1 MNKDKKVSIAES
13 QERLAIHLG
22 RLGPTRRV
30 LLVSGPKN
38 DRELKKF
45 LRGITVPNEMLS
57 EVAVGSMIGYIN
69 LELITP
75 ANESFFVVE
84 TLGSA
89 DTQWKV
95 VAAAAVA
102 AGYAIADVRDLHV
115 LRQGL
120 EDQPIPV
127 AACTGMLHNV
137 YASTQGGAKG
147 SSQVSN

>member
-1 MNKDKKVSIAES
+1 MNKDKKVSVAES

-22 RLGPTRRV
+22 RLGPKRRV

-45 LRGITVPNEMLS
+45 LRGIKVPNEMLS
-57 EVAVGSMIGYIN
+57 EVTVGSMIGYIN

-89 DTQWKV
+89 DAQWRV
-95 VAAAAVA
+95 VADAAVA
-102 AGYAIADVRDLHV
+102 AGYAIADVRDLNV

-127 AACTGMLHNV
+127 AACKGMLHNV
-137 YASTQGGAKG
+137 YTSTI
-147 SSQVSN
+147 

>member
-1 MNKDKKVSIAES
+1 MNKDKKISVAES

-22 RLGPTRRV
+22 RLGPKRRV

-45 LRGITVPNEMLS
+45 LRGVRVPNEQLS
-57 EVAVGSMIGYIN
+57 EIAEGSMMGYTN
-69 LELITP
+69 LELTTP
-75 ANESFFVVE
+75 DNGSFYVVE

-89 DTQWKV
+89 DAQWKV
-95 VAAAAVA
+95 VADAAMA

-115 LRQGL
+115 LLQGR

-127 AACTGMLHNV
+127 AACTGVLHNV
-137 YASTQGGAKG
+137 YANS
-147 SSQVSN
+147 V